1 MSGRISAREV
11 ALRALIACEKQG
23 AWSDGFLKKSLRD
36 AGLDS
41 RDAALATRLCFGVLQ
56 NRLLL
61 DHYLGKLST
70 VKLEKMEPGVRNT
83 LRLGA
88 YQVLFLDR
96 VPDHAA
102 VSEAV
107 DLARK
112 GSRNP
117 RSAGLVN
124 GVLRSLVRQKDS
136 LEPPADPA
144 IRYSHPK
151 WLADVFIRR
160 LGREEAERLMAADNG
175 EPPTCAQVNTTKAT
189 TEQVTES
196 LRAEGVEVEPHPWLP
211 DCLLLSHTG
220 SVEELTAFREGLFY
234 IQDAAAKLAVL
245 AADPRQDMEVLDACA
260 APGGKSFAAAIA
272 MGGRGSITSC
282 DIHPHKID
290 LIQAGAKRLGL
301 ECISAK
307 MLDGRECKEEF
318 LDGFDLV
325 FADVPCSGLGIIRKK
340 PDIRYKDPKPLEGLP
355 RVQKAILDNVCRYV
369 RPGGVLLY
377 ATCTLLERE
386 NEDVVHDFLDKHKDF
401 TLESFEVPGDFEG
414 AKEGMVTCWPH
425 RHGTDGFFFAKLR
438 RMRGVYEVRPNEG
451 MGPFTLG
458 MTQAEA
464 EEALR
469 KLGEAE
475 SPAVEVWHRFGGD
488 GVPETFHLE
497 YEDGRLSRIGLNQ
510 SKDLKVLYRG
520 LDLTRTHAEDLIPA
534 LAKETGYVCDCEDH
548 DLACTYEFPALGL
561 ELWRESA
568 YHPKLLDR
576 PGFQELIRE
585 LPENLE
591 YEQDNGWC
599 FAQVWVQTGTFRT
612 QWPLE
617 PRPAPYAHPV
627 KPMPPDREPTAEE
640 LDAIAKKYG
649 LIPPEKT
656 GGGA

>member
-1 MSGRISAREV
+1 MTAREA
-11 ALRALIACEKQG
+11 ALRALVACEQQG
-23 AWSDGFLKKSLRD
+23 AWSDGFLKKILRT

-41 RDAALATRLCFGVLQ
+41 RDAALTTRLCFGVLQ

-70 VKLEKMEPGVRNT
+70 VKLEKMEPAVRNA

-112 GSRNP
+112 GSKNP

-136 LEPPADPA
+136 LEPPEDPA
-144 IRYSHPK
+144 VRYSHPQ
-151 WLADVFIRR
+151 WLADLFTRR
-160 LGREEAERLMAADNG
+160 LGREEAAALMAANNG
-175 EPPTCAQVNTTKAT
+175 EPPTCAQVNTTRAT
-189 TEQVTES
+189 VEEVTDS
-196 LRAEGVEVEPHPWLP
+196 LRAEGVEVQPHPWLP
-211 DCLLLSHTG
+211 NCLLLSHTG
-220 SVEELTAFREGLFY
+220 SLEELTAFREGLFY

-245 AADPRQDMEVLDACA
+245 AADPREGMDVLDACA

-272 MGGRGSITSC
+272 MWGEGKVVSC
-282 DIHPHKID
+282 DIHPHKMD

-301 ECISAK
+301 DCITAEV
-307 MLDGRECKEEF
+307 LDGRECKEEF
-318 LDGFDLV
+318 LDRFDLV
-325 FADVPCSGLGIIRKK
+325 LADVPCSGLGIIRKK

-386 NEDVVHDFLDKHKDF
+386 NEDVVRAFLDKHKDF
-401 TLESFEVPGDFEG
+401 TLERFQVPGDFEG
-414 AKEGMVTCWPH
+414 AREGMVTCWPH

-464 EEALR
+464 EDALN
-469 KLGEAE
+469 KLNEE
-475 SPAVEVWHRFGGD
+475 EHQAVEVWHRFGGY
-488 GVPETFHLE
+488 GSPQTYQLE
-497 YEDGRLSRIGLNQ
+497 YEDGKLSRIGLDRCE
-510 SKDLKVLYRG
+510 DLKVLYRG
-520 LDLTRTHAEDLIPA
+520 LDLTGTHAEDLIPA

-548 DLACTYEFPALGL
+548 ELACTYEFPALGL

-568 YHPKLLDR
+568 YHPKLLTY
-576 PGFQELIRE
+576 PEFQELIQA

-591 YEQDNGWC
+591 YEQDHGWC
-599 FAQVWVQTGTFRT
+599 FAQVWVQTGSFRA
-612 QWPLE
+612 QCPLE
-617 PRPAPYAHPV
+617 PGPAPYAHPV
-627 KPMPPDREPTAEE
+627 KPTPPEREPTTEE
-640 LDAIAKKYG
+640 MIAFLHRKYG
-649 LIPPEKT
+649 LIPPERP
-656 GGGA
+656 GRGE

>member
-1 MSGRISAREV
+1 MTAREA
-11 ALRALIACEKQG
+11 ALRALVACEQQG
-23 AWSDGFLKKSLRD
+23 AWSDGFLKKILRT

-41 RDAALATRLCFGVLQ
+41 RDAALTTRLCFGVLQ

-70 VKLEKMEPGVRNT
+70 VKLEKMEPAVRNA

-112 GSRNP
+112 GSKNP

-136 LEPPADPA
+136 LEPPEDPA
-144 IRYSHPK
+144 VRYSHPQ
-151 WLADVFIRR
+151 WLADLFTRR
-160 LGREEAERLMAADNG
+160 LGREEAAALMAANNG
-175 EPPTCAQVNTTKAT
+175 EPPTCAQVNTTRAT
-189 TEQVTES
+189 VEEVTDS
-196 LRAEGVEVEPHPWLP
+196 LRAEGVEVQPHPWLP
-211 DCLLLSHTG
+211 NCLLLSHTG
-220 SVEELTAFREGLFY
+220 SLEELAAFREGLFY

-245 AADPRQDMEVLDACA
+245 AADPREGMDVLDACA

-272 MGGRGSITSC
+272 MWGEGKVVSC
-282 DIHPHKID
+282 DIHPHKMD

-301 ECISAK
+301 DCITAEV
-307 MLDGRECKEEF
+307 LDGRECKEEF

-325 FADVPCSGLGIIRKK
+325 LADVPCSGLGIIRKK

-386 NEDVVHDFLDKHKDF
+386 NEDVVRAFLDKHKDF
-401 TLESFEVPGDFEG
+401 TLERFQVPGDFEG
-414 AKEGMVTCWPH
+414 AREGMVTCWPH

-464 EEALR
+464 EDALN
-469 KLGEAE
+469 KLNEE
-475 SPAVEVWHRFGGD
+475 EHQAVEVWHRFGGY
-488 GVPETFHLE
+488 GSPQTFQLE
-497 YEDGRLSRIGLNQ
+497 YEDGKLSRIGLDRCE
-510 SKDLKVLYRG
+510 DLKVLYRG
-520 LDLTRTHAEDLIPA
+520 LDLMGTHAEDLIPA

-548 DLACTYEFPALGL
+548 ELACTYEFPALGL

-568 YHPKLLDR
+568 YHPKLLAV
-576 PGFQELIRE
+576 PEFQELIQA

-591 YEQDNGWC
+591 YEQDHGWC
-599 FAQVWVQTGTFRT
+599 FAQVWVQTGSFRA
-612 QWPLE
+612 QCPLE
-617 PRPAPYAHPV
+617 PGTAPYAHPV
-627 KPMPPDREPTAEE
+627 KPTPPEREPTAEE
-640 LDAIAKKYG
+640 MIAFLHRKYG
-649 LIPPEKT
+649 LIPPERP
-656 GGGA
+656 GRGE

>member
-1 MSGRISAREV
+1 MTAREA
-11 ALRALIACEKQG
+11 ALRALVACEQQG
-23 AWSDGFLKKSLRD
+23 AWSDGFLKKILRT

-41 RDAALATRLCFGVLQ
+41 RDAALTTRLCFGVLQ

-61 DHYLGKLST
+61 DYYLGKLST
-70 VKLEKMEPGVRNT
+70 VKLEKMEPAVRNA

-112 GSRNP
+112 GSKNP

-136 LEPPADPA
+136 LEPPEDPA
-144 IRYSHPK
+144 VRYSHPQ
-151 WLADVFIRR
+151 WLADLFTRR
-160 LGREEAERLMAADNG
+160 LGREEAAALMAANNG
-175 EPPTCAQVNTTKAT
+175 EPPTCAQVNTTRAT
-189 TEQVTES
+189 VEEVTDS
-196 LRAEGVEVEPHPWLP
+196 LRAEGVEVQPHPWLP
-211 DCLLLSHTG
+211 NCLLLSHTG
-220 SVEELTAFREGLFY
+220 SLEELTAFREGLFY

-245 AADPRQDMEVLDACA
+245 AADPREGMDVLDACA

-272 MGGRGSITSC
+272 MWGEGKVVSC
-282 DIHPHKID
+282 DIHPHKMD

-301 ECISAK
+301 DCITAEV
-307 MLDGRECKEEF
+307 LDGRECKEEF

-325 FADVPCSGLGIIRKK
+325 LADVPCSGLGIIRKK

-386 NEDVVHDFLDKHKDF
+386 NEDVVRAFLDKYKDF
-401 TLESFEVPGDFEG
+401 TLERFQVPGDFEG
-414 AKEGMVTCWPH
+414 AREGMVTCWPH

-464 EEALR
+464 EDALN
-469 KLGEAE
+469 KLNEE
-475 SPAVEVWHRFGGD
+475 EHQAVEVWHRFGGY
-488 GVPETFHLE
+488 GSPQTFQLE
-497 YEDGRLSRIGLNQ
+497 YEDGKLSRIGLDRCE
-510 SKDLKVLYRG
+510 DLKVLYRG
-520 LDLTRTHAEDLIPA
+520 LDLTGTHAEDLIPA

-548 DLACTYEFPALGL
+548 ELACTYEFPALGL

-568 YHPKLLDR
+568 YHPKLLAV
-576 PGFQELIRE
+576 PEFQELIQA

-591 YEQDNGWC
+591 YEQDHGWC
-599 FAQVWVQTGTFRT
+599 FAQVWVQTGSFRA
-612 QWPLE
+612 QCPLE
-617 PRPAPYAHPV
+617 PGTAPYAHPV
-627 KPMPPDREPTAEE
+627 KPTPPEREPTAEE
-640 LDAIAKKYG
+640 MIAFLHRKYG
-649 LIPPEKT
+649 LIPPERP
-656 GGGA
+656 GRGE

>member
-1 MSGRISAREV
+1 MTAREV
-11 ALRALIACEKQG
+11 ALRALVACEKQG
-23 AWSDGFLKKSLRD
+23 AWSDGFLKKTLKT

-56 NRLLL
+56 NQLLL

-70 VKLEKMEPGVRNT
+70 VRLEKMEPAVCNS

-112 GSRNP
+112 GSKNP

-124 GVLRSLVRQKDS
+124 GVLRSLARQKDS
-136 LEPPADPA
+136 LEPPTDPA
-144 IRYSHPK
+144 VRYSHPQ
-151 WLADVFIRR
+151 WLADLFTRR
-160 LGREEAERLMAADNG
+160 LGREEAAALMAADNG

-189 TEQVTES
+189 VEEVTDS
-196 LRAEGVEVEPHPWLP
+196 LRAEGVEVQPHPWLP
-211 DCLLLSHTG
+211 NCLLLTHTG
-220 SVEELTAFREGLFY
+220 SLEELTAFRQGLFY

-245 AADPRQDMEVLDACA
+245 AADPREGMDVLDACA

-272 MGGRGSITSC
+272 MWGQGKVVSC
-282 DIHPHKID
+282 DIHPHKMD

-301 ECISAK
+301 DCITAEV
-307 MLDGRECKEEF
+307 LDGREYKEEF

-325 FADVPCSGLGIIRKK
+325 LADVPCSGLGIIRKK

-386 NEDVVHDFLDKHKDF
+386 NEDVVRAFLDKHKDF
-401 TLESFEVPGDFEG
+401 TLEGFQVPGDFEG
-414 AKEGMVTCWPH
+414 AREGMVTCWPH

-458 MTQAEA
+458 MSQAEA
-464 EEALR
+464 EEALQ
-469 KLGEAE
+469 KLHEAE
-475 SPAVEVWHRFGGD
+475 GQAVEVWHRFGGYGD
-488 GVPETFHLE
+488 PVTFQLE
-497 YEDGRLSRIGLNQ
+497 YEDGKLSRIGLER
-510 SKDLKVLYRG
+510 SEDLKVLYHG

-534 LAKETGYVCDCEDH
+534 LAKETGYTCDCEDH
-548 DLACTYEFPALGL
+548 ELACTYEFPALGL

-568 YHPKLLDR
+568 YHPKLLEVPD
-576 PGFQELIRE
+576 FQELIRE

-591 YEQDNGWC
+591 YEQDHGWC
-599 FAQVWVQTGTFRT
+599 FAQVWVQTGSFRA
-612 QWPLE
+612 QYPLE
-617 PRPAPYAHPV
+617 PGPAPYGRPV
-627 KPMPPDREPTAEE
+627 KPAPPAQEATAEE
-640 LDAIAKKYG
+640 MIAFLHRKYG
-649 LIPPEKT
+649 LIPPEKP
-656 GGGA
+656 GRGE

>member
-1 MSGRISAREV
+1 MTAREA
-11 ALRALIACEKQG
+11 ALRALVACEQQG
-23 AWSDGFLKKSLRD
+23 AWSDGFLKKILRT

-41 RDAALATRLCFGVLQ
+41 RDAALTTRLCFGVLQ

-61 DHYLGKLST
+61 DYYLGKLST
-70 VKLEKMEPGVRNT
+70 VKLEKMEPAVCNA

-112 GSRNP
+112 GSKNP

-136 LEPPADPA
+136 LEPPEDPA
-144 IRYSHPK
+144 VRYSHPQ
-151 WLADVFIRR
+151 WLADLFTRR
-160 LGREEAERLMAADNG
+160 LGREEAAALMAANNG
-175 EPPTCAQVNTTKAT
+175 EPPTCAQVNTTRAT
-189 TEQVTES
+189 VEEVTDS
-196 LRAEGVEVEPHPWLP
+196 LRAEGVEVQPHPWLP
-211 DCLLLSHTG
+211 NCLLLSHTG
-220 SVEELTAFREGLFY
+220 SLEELTAFREGLFY

-245 AADPRQDMEVLDACA
+245 AADPREGMDVLDACA

-272 MGGRGSITSC
+272 MWGEGKVVSC
-282 DIHPHKID
+282 DIHPHKMD

-301 ECISAK
+301 DCITAEV
-307 MLDGRECKEEF
+307 LDGRECKEEF

-325 FADVPCSGLGIIRKK
+325 LADVPCSGLGIIRKK

-386 NEDVVHDFLDKHKDF
+386 NEDVVRAFLDKHKDF
-401 TLESFEVPGDFEG
+401 TLERFQVPGDFEG
-414 AKEGMVTCWPH
+414 AREGMVTCWPH

-464 EEALR
+464 EDALN
-469 KLGEAE
+469 KLNEE
-475 SPAVEVWHRFGGD
+475 EHQAVEVWHRFGGY
-488 GVPETFHLE
+488 GSPQTFQLE
-497 YEDGRLSRIGLNQ
+497 YEDGKLSRIGLDRCE
-510 SKDLKVLYRG
+510 DLKVLYRG
-520 LDLTRTHAEDLIPA
+520 LDLTGTHAEDLIPA
-534 LAKETGYVCDCEDH
+534 LAKETDYVCDCEDH
-548 DLACTYEFPALGL
+548 ELACTYEFPALGL

-568 YHPKLLDR
+568 YHPKLLAV
-576 PGFQELIRE
+576 PEFQELIQA

-591 YEQDNGWC
+591 YEQDHGWC
-599 FAQVWVQTGTFRT
+599 FAQVWVQTGSFRA
-612 QWPLE
+612 QCPLE
-617 PRPAPYAHPV
+617 PGPAPYAHPV
-627 KPMPPDREPTAEE
+627 KPTPPEREPTAEE
-640 LDAIAKKYG
+640 MIAFLHRKYG
-649 LIPPEKT
+649 LIPPERP
-656 GGGA
+656 GRGE

>member
-1 MSGRISAREV
+1 MTAREA
-11 ALRALIACEKQG
+11 ALRALVACEQQG
-23 AWSDGFLKKSLRD
+23 AWSDGFLKKILRT

-41 RDAALATRLCFGVLQ
+41 RDAALTTRLCFGVLQ

-61 DHYLGKLST
+61 DYYLGKLST
-70 VKLEKMEPGVRNT
+70 VKLEKMEPAVRNA

-112 GSRNP
+112 GSKNP

-136 LEPPADPA
+136 LELPEDPA
-144 IRYSHPK
+144 VRYSHPQ
-151 WLADVFIRR
+151 WLADLFTRR
-160 LGREEAERLMAADNG
+160 LGREEAAALMAANNG
-175 EPPTCAQVNTTKAT
+175 EPPTCAQVNTTRAT
-189 TEQVTES
+189 VEEVTDS
-196 LRAEGVEVEPHPWLP
+196 LRAEGVEVQPHPWLP
-211 DCLLLSHTG
+211 NCLLLSHTG
-220 SVEELTAFREGLFY
+220 SLEELAAFREGLFY

-245 AADPRQDMEVLDACA
+245 AADPREGMDVLDACA

-272 MGGRGSITSC
+272 MWGKGKVVSC
-282 DIHPHKID
+282 DIHPHKMD

-301 ECISAK
+301 DCITAEV
-307 MLDGRECKEEF
+307 LDGRECKEEF

-325 FADVPCSGLGIIRKK
+325 LADVPCSGLGIIRKK

-386 NEDVVHDFLDKHKDF
+386 NEDVVRAFLDKHKGF
-401 TLESFEVPGDFEG
+401 TLERFQVPGDFEG
-414 AKEGMVTCWPH
+414 AREGMVTCWPH

-464 EEALR
+464 EDALN
-469 KLGEAE
+469 KLNEE
-475 SPAVEVWHRFGGD
+475 EHQAVEVWHRFGGY
-488 GVPETFHLE
+488 GSPQTFQLE
-497 YEDGRLSRIGLNQ
+497 YEDGKLSRIGLDRCE
-510 SKDLKVLYRG
+510 DLKVLYRG
-520 LDLTRTHAEDLIPA
+520 LDLMGTHAEDLILA
-534 LAKETGYVCDCEDH
+534 LAKETDYVCDCEDH
-548 DLACTYEFPALGL
+548 ELACTYEFPALGL

-568 YHPKLLDR
+568 YHPKLLAV
-576 PGFQELIRE
+576 PEFQELIQA

-591 YEQDNGWC
+591 YEQDHGWC
-599 FAQVWVQTGTFRT
+599 FAQVWVQTGSFRA
-612 QWPLE
+612 QCPLE
-617 PRPAPYAHPV
+617 PGTAPYAHPV
-627 KPMPPDREPTAEE
+627 KPTPPEREPTAEE
-640 LDAIAKKYG
+640 MIAFLHRKYG
-649 LIPPEKT
+649 LIPPERP
-656 GGGA
+656 GRGE

>member
-1 MSGRISAREV
+1 MTAREA
-11 ALRALIACEKQG
+11 ALRALVACEQQG
-23 AWSDGFLKKSLRD
+23 AWSDGFLKKILRT

-41 RDAALATRLCFGVLQ
+41 RDAALTTRLCFGVLQ

-70 VKLEKMEPGVRNT
+70 VKLEKMEPAVRNA

-112 GSRNP
+112 GSKNP

-136 LEPPADPA
+136 LEPPEDPA
-144 IRYSHPK
+144 VRYSHPQ
-151 WLADVFIRR
+151 WLADLFTRR
-160 LGREEAERLMAADNG
+160 LGREEAAALMAANNG

-189 TEQVTES
+189 VEEVTDS
-196 LRAEGVEVEPHPWLP
+196 LRAEGVEVQPHPWLP
-211 DCLLLSHTG
+211 NCLLLSHTG
-220 SVEELTAFREGLFY
+220 SLEDLTAFREGLFY

-245 AADPRQDMEVLDACA
+245 AADPREGMDVLDACA

-272 MGGRGSITSC
+272 MWGEGKVVSC
-282 DIHPHKID
+282 DIHPHKMD
-290 LIQAGAKRLGL
+290 LIRAGAKRLGL
-301 ECISAK
+301 DCISAEV
-307 MLDGRECKEEF
+307 LDGRECKEEF

-325 FADVPCSGLGIIRKK
+325 LADVPCSGLGIIRKK

-386 NEDVVHDFLDKHKDF
+386 NEDVVRAFLDKHKDF
-401 TLESFEVPGDFEG
+401 TLERFQVPGDFEG
-414 AKEGMVTCWPH
+414 AREGMVTCWPH

-451 MGPFTLG
+451 MGPFALG

-464 EEALR
+464 EDALN
-469 KLGEAE
+469 KLNEE
-475 SPAVEVWHRFGGD
+475 EHQAVEVWHRFGGY
-488 GVPETFHLE
+488 GSPQTFQLE
-497 YEDGRLSRIGLNQ
+497 YEDGKLSRIGLDRCE
-510 SKDLKVLYRG
+510 DLKVLYRG
-520 LDLTRTHAEDLIPA
+520 LDLTGTHAEDLIPA

-548 DLACTYEFPALGL
+548 ELACTYEFPALGL

-568 YHPKLLDR
+568 YHPKLLAV
-576 PGFQELIRE
+576 PEFQELVQA

-591 YEQDNGWC
+591 YEQDHGWC
-599 FAQVWVQTGTFRT
+599 FAQVWVQTGSFRA
-612 QWPLE
+612 QCPLE
-617 PRPAPYAHPV
+617 PGTAPYAHPV
-627 KPMPPDREPTAEE
+627 KPTPPEREPTAEE
-640 LDAIAKKYG
+640 MIAFLHRKYG
-649 LIPPEKT
+649 LIPPERP
-656 GGGA
+656 GRGE

>member
-1 MSGRISAREV
+1 MTAREA
-11 ALRALIACEKQG
+11 ALRALVACEQQG
-23 AWSDGFLKKSLRD
+23 AWSDGFLKKILRT

-41 RDAALATRLCFGVLQ
+41 RDAALTTRLCFGVLQ

-70 VKLEKMEPGVRNT
+70 VKLEKMEPAVRNA
-83 LRLGA
+83 LRLGG

-112 GSRNP
+112 GSKNP

-136 LEPPADPA
+136 LEPPEDPA
-144 IRYSHPK
+144 VRYSHPR
-151 WLADVFIRR
+151 WLADLFTRR
-160 LGREEAERLMAADNG
+160 LGREEAAALMAADNG

-189 TEQVTES
+189 VEAVADS
-196 LRAEGVEVEPHPWLP
+196 LRAEGVEVAPHPWLP
-211 DCLLLSHTG
+211 NCLLLSHTG
-220 SVEELTAFREGLFY
+220 SLEELTAFREGLFY

-245 AADPRQDMEVLDACA
+245 AADPREGMDVLDACA

-272 MGGRGSITSC
+272 MWGEGKVVSC
-282 DIHPHKID
+282 DIHPHKMD

-301 ECISAK
+301 DCITAEV
-307 MLDGRECKEEF
+307 LDGREYKEEF

-325 FADVPCSGLGIIRKK
+325 LADVPCSGLGIIRKK

-386 NEDVVHDFLDKHKDF
+386 NEDVVRAFLDKHKDF
-401 TLESFEVPGDFEG
+401 TLERFQVPGDFEG
-414 AKEGMVTCWPH
+414 AREGMVTCWPH

-464 EEALR
+464 EDALN
-469 KLGEAE
+469 KLNEE
-475 SPAVEVWHRFGGD
+475 EHQAVEVWHRFGGY
-488 GVPETFHLE
+488 GSPQTFQLE
-497 YEDGRLSRIGLNQ
+497 YEDGKLSRIGLDRCE
-510 SKDLKVLYRG
+510 DLKVLYRG
-520 LDLTRTHAEDLIPA
+520 LDLTDTHAEDLIPA

-548 DLACTYEFPALGL
+548 ELACTYEFPALGL

-568 YHPKLLDR
+568 YHPKLLAV
-576 PGFQELIRE
+576 PEFQELIQA

-591 YEQDNGWC
+591 YEQDHGWC
-599 FAQVWVQTGTFRT
+599 FAQVWVQTGSFRA
-612 QWPLE
+612 QCPLE
-617 PRPAPYAHPV
+617 PGPAPYAHPV
-627 KPMPPDREPTAEE
+627 KPTPPEREPTAEE
-640 LDAIAKKYG
+640 MIAFLHRKYG
-649 LIPPEKT
+649 LIPPERP
-656 GGGA
+656 GRGE

>member
-1 MSGRISAREV
+1 MTAREA
-11 ALRALIACEKQG
+11 ALRALVACEQQG
-23 AWSDGFLKKSLRD
+23 AWSDGFLKKILRTG
-36 AGLDS
+36 GLDS
-41 RDAALATRLCFGVLQ
+41 RDAALTTRLCFGVLQ

-70 VKLEKMEPGVRNT
+70 VKLEKMEPAVRNA

-112 GSRNP
+112 GSKNP

-136 LEPPADPA
+136 LEPPEDPA
-144 IRYSHPK
+144 VRYSHPQ
-151 WLADVFIRR
+151 WLADLFTRR
-160 LGREEAERLMAADNG
+160 LGREEAAALMAANNG
-175 EPPTCAQVNTTKAT
+175 EPPTCAQVNTTRAT
-189 TEQVTES
+189 VEEVTDS
-196 LRAEGVEVEPHPWLP
+196 LRAEGVEVQPHPWLP
-211 DCLLLSHTG
+211 NCLLLSHTG
-220 SVEELTAFREGLFY
+220 SLEELTAFREGLFY

-245 AADPRQDMEVLDACA
+245 AADPREGMDVLDACA

-272 MGGRGSITSC
+272 MWGEGKVVSC
-282 DIHPHKID
+282 DIHPHKMD

-301 ECISAK
+301 DCITAEV
-307 MLDGRECKEEF
+307 LDGRECKEEF
-318 LDGFDLV
+318 LDRFDLV
-325 FADVPCSGLGIIRKK
+325 LADVPCSGLGIIRKK

-386 NEDVVHDFLDKHKDF
+386 NEDVVRAFLDKHKDF
-401 TLESFEVPGDFEG
+401 TLERFQVPGDFEG
-414 AKEGMVTCWPH
+414 AREGMVTCWPH

-464 EEALR
+464 EDALN
-469 KLGEAE
+469 KLNEE
-475 SPAVEVWHRFGGD
+475 EHQAVEVWHRFGGY
-488 GVPETFHLE
+488 GSPQTFQLE
-497 YEDGRLSRIGLNQ
+497 YEDGKLSRIGLDRCE
-510 SKDLKVLYRG
+510 DLKVLYRG
-520 LDLTRTHAEDLIPA
+520 LDLMGTHAEDLIPA

-548 DLACTYEFPALGL
+548 ELACTYEFPALGL

-568 YHPKLLDR
+568 YHPKLLAV
-576 PGFQELIRE
+576 PEFQELIQA

-591 YEQDNGWC
+591 YEQDHGWC
-599 FAQVWVQTGTFRT
+599 FAQVWVQTGSFRA
-612 QWPLE
+612 QCPLE
-617 PRPAPYAHPV
+617 PGPAPYAHPV
-627 KPMPPDREPTAEE
+627 KPTPPEREPTAEE
-640 LDAIAKKYG
+640 MIAFLHRKYG
-649 LIPPEKT
+649 LIPPERP
-656 GGGA
+656 GRGE

>member
-1 MSGRISAREV
+1 MTAREA
-11 ALRALIACEKQG
+11 ALRALVACEQQG
-23 AWSDGFLKKSLRD
+23 AWSDGFLKKILRT

-41 RDAALATRLCFGVLQ
+41 RDAALTTRLCFGVLQ

-61 DHYLGKLST
+61 DHYLGKLSS
-70 VKLEKMEPGVRNT
+70 VKLEKMEPAVRNA

-112 GSRNP
+112 GSKNP

-136 LEPPADPA
+136 LELPEDPA
-144 IRYSHPK
+144 VRYSHPR
-151 WLADVFIRR
+151 WLADLFTRR
-160 LGREEAERLMAADNG
+160 LGREEAAALMAADNG

-189 TEQVTES
+189 VEEVTDS
-196 LRAEGVEVEPHPWLP
+196 LQAEGVEVTPHPWLP
-211 DCLLLSHTG
+211 NCLLLSHTG
-220 SVEELTAFREGLFY
+220 SLEELTAFREGLFY

-245 AADPRQDMEVLDACA
+245 AADPREVMDVLDACA

-272 MGGRGSITSC
+272 MEGRGKVVSC
-282 DIHPHKID
+282 DIHPHKMD
-290 LIQAGAKRLGL
+290 LIRAGAKRLGL
-301 ECISAK
+301 DCISAEV
-307 MLDGRECKEEF
+307 LDGKECKEEY

-325 FADVPCSGLGIIRKK
+325 LADVPCSGLGIIRKK

-369 RPGGVLLY
+369 KPGGVLLY

-386 NEDVVHDFLDKHKDF
+386 NEDVVRAFLDKHKDF
-401 TLESFEVPGDFEG
+401 TLEGFQVPGDFKG
-414 AKEGMVTCWPH
+414 AREGMVTCWPH

-464 EEALR
+464 EDALN
-469 KLGEAE
+469 KLNEE
-475 SPAVEVWHRFGGD
+475 EHQAVEVWHRFGGY
-488 GVPETFHLE
+488 GSPQTFQLE
-497 YEDGRLSRIGLNQ
+497 YEDGKLSRIGLDRCD
-510 SKDLKVLYRG
+510 DLKVLYRG
-520 LDLTRTHAEDLIPA
+520 LDLTGTHAEDLIPA

-548 DLACTYEFPALGL
+548 ELACTYEFPALGL

-568 YHPKLLDR
+568 YHPKLLTY
-576 PGFQELIRE
+576 PEFQELIQA

-591 YEQDNGWC
+591 YEQDHGWC
-599 FAQVWVQTGTFRT
+599 FAQVWVQTRSFRD
-612 QWPLE
+612 QYPLE
-617 PRPAPYAHPV
+617 PGPAPYSHPV
-627 KPMPPDREPTAEE
+627 KPTPPEREPTAEE
-640 LDAIAKKYG
+640 MIAFLHRKYG
-649 LIPPEKT
+649 LIPPERP
-656 GGGA
+656 GRGE

>member
-1 MSGRISAREV
+1 MTAREA
-11 ALRALIACEKQG
+11 ALRALVACEQQG
-23 AWSDGFLKKSLRD
+23 AWSDGFLKKILRT

-41 RDAALATRLCFGVLQ
+41 RDAALTTRLCFGVLQ

-70 VKLEKMEPGVRNT
+70 VKLEKMEPAVRNA
-83 LRLGA
+83 LRLGG

-112 GSRNP
+112 GSKNP

-136 LEPPADPA
+136 LEPPEDPA
-144 IRYSHPK
+144 VRYSHPR
-151 WLADVFIRR
+151 WLADLFTRR
-160 LGREEAERLMAADNG
+160 LGREEAAALMAADNG

-189 TEQVTES
+189 VEEVTDS
-196 LRAEGVEVEPHPWLP
+196 LRAEGVEVAPHPWLP
-211 DCLLLSHTG
+211 NCLLLSHTG
-220 SVEELTAFREGLFY
+220 SLEELTAFREGLFY

-245 AADPRQDMEVLDACA
+245 AADPREGMDVLDACA

-272 MGGRGSITSC
+272 MDGRGKVVSC
-282 DIHPHKID
+282 DIHPHKMD
-290 LIQAGAKRLGL
+290 LIRAGAKRLGL
-301 ECISAK
+301 DCISAEV
-307 MLDGRECKEEF
+307 LDGKECKEEY

-325 FADVPCSGLGIIRKK
+325 LADVPCSGLGIIRKK

-386 NEDVVHDFLDKHKDF
+386 NEDVVRAFLDKHKDF
-401 TLESFEVPGDFEG
+401 TLEHFQVPGDFEG
-414 AKEGMVTCWPH
+414 AREGMVTCWPH

-464 EEALR
+464 EDALNE
-469 KLGEAE
+469 LNEE
-475 SPAVEVWHRFGGD
+475 EHQAVEVWHRFGGY
-488 GVPETFHLE
+488 GSPQTFQLE
-497 YEDGRLSRIGLNQ
+497 YEDGKLSRIGLDRCD
-510 SKDLKVLYRG
+510 DLKVLYRG
-520 LDLTRTHAEDLIPA
+520 LDLTGTHAENLIPA

-548 DLACTYEFPALGL
+548 ELACTYEFPALGL

-568 YHPKLLDR
+568 YHPKLLTY
-576 PGFQELIRE
+576 PEFQELIQA

-591 YEQDNGWC
+591 YEQDHGWC
-599 FAQVWVQTGTFRT
+599 FAQVWVQTGSFRA
-612 QWPLE
+612 QCPLE
-617 PRPAPYAHPV
+617 PGPAPYAHPV
-627 KPMPPDREPTAEE
+627 KPTPPEREPTAEE
-640 LDAIAKKYG
+640 MIAFLHRKYG
-649 LIPPEKT
+649 LTPPERP
-656 GGGA
+656 GRGE

>member
-1 MSGRISAREV
+1 MTAREA
-11 ALRALIACEKQG
+11 ALRALVACEQQG
-23 AWSDGFLKKSLRD
+23 AWSDGFLKKILRT

-41 RDAALATRLCFGVLQ
+41 RDAALTTRLCFGVLQ

-61 DHYLGKLST
+61 DYYLGKLST
-70 VKLEKMEPGVRNT
+70 VKLEKMEPAVRNS

-112 GSRNP
+112 GSKNP

-136 LEPPADPA
+136 LEPPEDPA
-144 IRYSHPK
+144 VRYSHPQ
-151 WLADVFIRR
+151 WLADLFTRR
-160 LGREEAERLMAADNG
+160 LGREEAAALMAANNG
-175 EPPTCAQVNTTKAT
+175 EPPTCAQVNTTRAT
-189 TEQVTES
+189 VEEVTDS
-196 LRAEGVEVEPHPWLP
+196 LRTEGVEVQPHPWLP
-211 DCLLLSHTG
+211 NCLLLSHTG
-220 SVEELTAFREGLFY
+220 SLEELTAFRDGLFY

-245 AADPRQDMEVLDACA
+245 AADPREGMDVLDACA

-272 MGGRGSITSC
+272 MWGEGKVVSC
-282 DIHPHKID
+282 DIHPHKMD

-301 ECISAK
+301 DCITAEV
-307 MLDGRECKEEF
+307 LDGRECKEEF

-325 FADVPCSGLGIIRKK
+325 LADVPCSGLGIIRKK

-386 NEDVVHDFLDKHKDF
+386 NEDVVRAFLDKHKDF
-401 TLESFEVPGDFEG
+401 TLERFQLPGDFEG
-414 AKEGMVTCWPH
+414 AREGMVTCWPH

-464 EEALR
+464 EDALN
-469 KLGEAE
+469 KLNEE
-475 SPAVEVWHRFGGD
+475 EHQAVEVWHRFGGY
-488 GVPETFHLE
+488 GSPQTFQLE
-497 YEDGRLSRIGLNQ
+497 YEDGKLSRIGLDRCE
-510 SKDLKVLYRG
+510 DLKVLYRG
-520 LDLTRTHAEDLIPA
+520 LDLMGTHAEDLIPA

-548 DLACTYEFPALGL
+548 ELACTYEFPALGL

-568 YHPKLLDR
+568 YHPKLLAV
-576 PGFQELIRE
+576 PEFQEMIQA

-591 YEQDNGWC
+591 YEQDHGWC
-599 FAQVWVQTGTFRT
+599 FAQVWVQTGFFRA
-612 QWPLE
+612 QCPLE
-617 PRPAPYAHPV
+617 PGPAPYAHPV
-627 KPMPPDREPTAEE
+627 KPTPPEREPTTEE
-640 LDAIAKKYG
+640 MIAFLHRKYG
-649 LIPPEKT
+649 LIPPERP
-656 GGGA
+656 GRGE

>member
-1 MSGRISAREV
+1 MTAREA
-11 ALRALIACEKQG
+11 ALRALVACEQQG
-23 AWSDGFLKKSLRD
+23 AWSDGFLKKILRT

-41 RDAALATRLCFGVLQ
+41 RDAALTTRLCFGVLQ

-70 VKLEKMEPGVRNT
+70 VKLEKMEPAVRNA

-112 GSRNP
+112 GSKNP

-136 LEPPADPA
+136 LEPPEDPA
-144 IRYSHPK
+144 VRYSHPR
-151 WLADVFIRR
+151 WLADLFTRR
-160 LGREEAERLMAADNG
+160 LGREEAAALMAADNG

-189 TEQVTES
+189 VEAVADS
-196 LRAEGVEVEPHPWLP
+196 LRAEGVEVAPHPWLP
-211 DCLLLSHTG
+211 NCLLLSHTG
-220 SVEELTAFREGLFY
+220 SLEELTAFREGLFY

-245 AADPRQDMEVLDACA
+245 AADPREGMDVLDACA

-272 MGGRGSITSC
+272 MDGRGKVVSC
-282 DIHPHKID
+282 DIHPHKMD
-290 LIQAGAKRLGL
+290 LIRAGAKRLGL
-301 ECISAK
+301 DCITAQV
-307 MLDGRECKEEF
+307 LDGKECKEEY

-325 FADVPCSGLGIIRKK
+325 LADVPCSGLGIIRKK

-369 RPGGVLLY
+369 KPGGVLLY

-386 NEDVVHDFLDKHKDF
+386 NEDVVRAFLDKHKDF
-401 TLESFEVPGDFEG
+401 TLEGFQVPGDFEG
-414 AKEGMVTCWPH
+414 ARDGMVTCWPH

-464 EEALR
+464 EDALN
-469 KLGEAE
+469 KLNEE
-475 SPAVEVWHRFGGD
+475 EHQAVEVWHRFGGY
-488 GVPETFHLE
+488 GSPQTFQLE
-497 YEDGRLSRIGLNQ
+497 YEDGKLSRIGLDRCE
-510 SKDLKVLYRG
+510 DLKVLYRG
-520 LDLTRTHAEDLIPA
+520 LDLTGTHAEDLIPA

-548 DLACTYEFPALGL
+548 ELACTYEFPALGL

-568 YHPKLLDR
+568 YHPKLLTY
-576 PGFQELIRE
+576 PEFQELIQA

-591 YEQDNGWC
+591 YEQDHGWC
-599 FAQVWVQTGTFRT
+599 FAQVWVQTGSFRA
-612 QWPLE
+612 QCPLE
-617 PRPAPYAHPV
+617 PGPAPYAHPV
-627 KPMPPDREPTAEE
+627 KPTPPEREPTAEE
-640 LDAIAKKYG
+640 MIAFLHRKYG
-649 LIPPEKT
+649 LIPPERP
-656 GGGA
+656 GRGE

>member
-1 MSGRISAREV
+1 MTAREV
-11 ALRALIACEKQG
+11 ALRALVACEQQG
-23 AWSDGFLKKSLRD
+23 AWSDGFLKKTLRS

-56 NRLLL
+56 NQLLL
-61 DHYLGKLST
+61 DDDLSRLST
-70 VKLEKMEPGVRNT
+70 VKLEKMEPPIRNI

-112 GSRNP
+112 SSRNP
-117 RSAGLVN
+117 RTAGLVN
-124 GVLRSLVRQKDS
+124 GILRSLVRQKNS
-136 LEPPADPA
+136 LEPPKDPA
-144 IRYSHPK
+144 IRYSHPQ
-151 WLADVFIRR
+151 WLYQAFCQR
-160 LGREEAERLMAADNG
+160 LGREEAAALMAANNG

-189 TEQVTES
+189 VEEVTDS
-196 LRAEGVEVEPHPWLP
+196 LQAEGVEVQPHPWLP

-220 SVEELTAFREGLFY
+220 SLEELTAFQKGFFY

-245 AADPRQDMEVLDACA
+245 AAGPRRNMAVLDACA

-272 MGGRGSITSC
+272 MGGQGSVTSC

-290 LIQAGAKRLGL
+290 LIQAGARRLGL
-301 ECISAK
+301 EKCISAQVLNGK
-307 MLDGRECKEEF
+307 ECKDEF
-318 LDGFDLV
+318 LDSFDLV
-325 FADVPCSGLGIIRKK
+325 IADVPCSGLGIIRKK

-355 RVQKAILDNVCRYV
+355 QVQKAILDNVSRYV

-386 NEDVVHDFLDKHKDF
+386 NEGVVRVFLDKHKDF
-401 TLESFEVPGDFEG
+401 TLEGFQVPGDFEG
-414 AKEGMVTCWPH
+414 AREGMVTCWPH

-438 RMRGVYEVRPNEG
+438 RMRGVYEVRPNEW

-464 EEALR
+464 EEALQQ
-469 KLGEAE
+469 LHEAE
-475 SPAVEVWHRFGGD
+475 GQAVEVWRRFGGYGD
-488 GVPETFHLE
+488 PVTFQLE
-497 YEDGRLSRIGLNQ
+497 YEDGKLSRIGLDRSQ
-510 SKDLKVLYRG
+510 DLKVLYRG
-520 LDLTRTHAEDLIPA
+520 LDLTGTHAEDLIPA
-534 LAKETGYVCDCEDH
+534 LAKEDDYVCDCEDH
-548 DLACTYEFPALGL
+548 ELACTYEFPALGL

-568 YHPKLLDR
+568 YHPKLLAV
-576 PGFQELIRE
+576 PEFQELIGE

-599 FAQVWVQTGTFRT
+599 FAQVWVQTGTFRA
-612 QWPLE
+612 QYPLE
-617 PRPAPYAHPV
+617 PGPAPYGRPV
-627 KPMPPDREPTAEE
+627 KPTPPAREPTAEE
-640 LDAIAKKYG
+640 MIAFLHRKYG
-649 LIPPEKT
+649 LLPPEKP
-656 GGGA
+656 GRGE

>member
-1 MSGRISAREV
+1 MTAREA
-11 ALRALIACEKQG
+11 ALRALVACEQQG
-23 AWSDGFLKKSLRD
+23 AWSDGFLKKILRT

-41 RDAALATRLCFGVLQ
+41 RDAALTTRLCFGVLQ

-61 DHYLGKLST
+61 DYYLGKLST
-70 VKLEKMEPGVRNT
+70 VKLEKMEPAVCNA

-112 GSRNP
+112 GSKNP

-136 LEPPADPA
+136 LEPPEDPA
-144 IRYSHPK
+144 VRYSHPQ
-151 WLADVFIRR
+151 WLADLFTRR
-160 LGREEAERLMAADNG
+160 LGREEAAALMAANNG
-175 EPPTCAQVNTTKAT
+175 EPPTCAQVNTTRAT
-189 TEQVTES
+189 VEEVTDS
-196 LRAEGVEVEPHPWLP
+196 LRAEGVEVQPHPWLP
-211 DCLLLSHTG
+211 NCLLLSHTG
-220 SVEELTAFREGLFY
+220 SLEELTAFREGLFY

-245 AADPRQDMEVLDACA
+245 AADPREGMDVLDACA

-272 MGGRGSITSC
+272 MWGKGKVVSC
-282 DIHPHKID
+282 DIHPHKMD

-301 ECISAK
+301 DCITAEV
-307 MLDGRECKEEF
+307 LDGSECKEEF
-318 LDGFDLV
+318 LDRFDLV
-325 FADVPCSGLGIIRKK
+325 LADVPCSGLGIIRKK

-386 NEDVVHDFLDKHKDF
+386 NEDVVRAFLDKHKDF
-401 TLESFEVPGDFEG
+401 TLERFQLPGDFEG
-414 AKEGMVTCWPH
+414 AREGMVTCWPH

-464 EEALR
+464 EDVLN
-469 KLGEAE
+469 KLNEE
-475 SPAVEVWHRFGGD
+475 EHQAVEVWHRFGGY
-488 GVPETFHLE
+488 GSPQTFQLE
-497 YEDGRLSRIGLNQ
+497 YEDGKLSRIGLDRCE
-510 SKDLKVLYRG
+510 DLKVLYRG
-520 LDLTRTHAEDLIPA
+520 LDLTGTHAEDLIPA
-534 LAKETGYVCDCEDH
+534 LAKETDYVCDCEDH
-548 DLACTYEFPALGL
+548 ELACTYEFPALGL

-568 YHPKLLDR
+568 YHPKLLAV
-576 PGFQELIRE
+576 PEFQELIQA

-591 YEQDNGWC
+591 YEQDHGWC
-599 FAQVWVQTGTFRT
+599 FAQVWVQTGSFRA
-612 QWPLE
+612 QCPLE
-617 PRPAPYAHPV
+617 PGPAPYAHPV
-627 KPMPPDREPTAEE
+627 KPTPPEREPTAEE
-640 LDAIAKKYG
+640 MIAFLHRKYG
-649 LIPPEKT
+649 LIPPERP
-656 GGGA
+656 GRGE